1 MNKNAQLDHLVVLAS
16 SLEQGVAWCE
26 ATLGITPDAGG
37 RHAFMGTHNRLLR
50 TSSAAFPHSYLEIIA
65 IDPEG
70 QAPAN
75 SQRWFDMDSA
85 ELQAQVQ
92 KSGPRLIHWVAR
104 VPDIAA
110 ATQALQQLELAV
122 GTPQA
127 ASRMT
132 PRGLL
137 EWQIGL
143 RDDGVRP
150 LQGCL
155 PTLIHWKGPHPE
167 ASLQERGVQLRR
179 LELQH
184 PQAAL
189 LSQALGAL
197 DVHGNTVIQ
206 VSASDTPALIAHLD
220 TPRGPVKLPVNA

>member
-1 MNKNAQLDHLVVLAS
+1 MNKIAELDHLVVLAS

-50 TSSAAFPHSYLEIIA
+50 TSSSAFPHSYLEIIA

-70 QAPAN
+70 EAPAN
-75 SQRWFDMDSA
+75 KQRWFDMDSA

-92 KSGPRLIHWVAR
+92 QHGPRLIHWVAR
-104 VPDIAA
+104 MPRIAE
-110 ATQALQQLELAV
+110 ATQALQQLSLAV

-155 PTLIHWKGPHPE
+155 PTLIHWNGPHPE
-167 ASLQERGVQLRR
+167 ASLQDQGVQLRT

-189 LSQALGAL
+189 LSQALGVL
-197 DVHGNTVIQ
+197 DLQGNAAIQ
-206 VSASDTPALIAHLD
+206 VTAANTPALIAHLD
-220 TPRGPVKLPVNA
+220 TPRGPVTLQAPA